1 MFVAHRRLSS
11 LLSHLPHTRTM
22 SSQNPSHIEVYIVGA
37 ARTPVGSLNGTL
49 KSFTAPQLGAIA
61 IKKAIENSKVPSSA
75 VQEVFVGNVLQAG
88 VGQSPARQAAL
99 LAGIPKEAD
108 ATTINKVCASG
119 LKSIIIGSQQIQLGD
134 KDVVVAGG
142 MESMSNAP

>member
-1 MFVAHRRLSS
+1 
-11 LLSHLPHTRTM
+11 M
-22 SSQNPSHIEVYIVGA
+22 SSQHPSHTEVYIVGA

-49 KSFTAPQLGAIA
+49 KALTAPQLGAIA

-75 VQEVFVGNVLQAG
+75 VQEVFLGNVIQAG

-134 KDVVVAGG
+134 RDVVVAGG

>member
-1 MFVAHRRLSS
+1 MFVARRRLSS
-11 LLSHLPHTRTM
+11 LLGHLPRTRAM
-22 SSQNPSHIEVYIVGA
+22 SSQHPSHIEVYIVGA

-75 VQEVFVGNVLQAG
+75 VQEVFVGNLIQAG

-119 LKSIIIGSQQIQLGD
+119 LKSIVIGAQQIRLGD